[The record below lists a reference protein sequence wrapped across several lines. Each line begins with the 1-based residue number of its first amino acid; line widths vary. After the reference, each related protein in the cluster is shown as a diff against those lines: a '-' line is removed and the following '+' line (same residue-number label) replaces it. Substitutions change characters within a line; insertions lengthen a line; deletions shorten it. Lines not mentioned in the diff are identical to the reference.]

1 MKSLCQ
7 YIVEATES
15 NDQEQDNEIRAK
27 IKFKIWES
35 PDKFVTKL
43 TSNTG
48 YQSIECTYQEGDDTE
63 GIKVMFL
70 LGFKDGEWR
79 LWAGKPGVVSY
90 ADDPFQDLGTSDFH
104 NAIQKGVDACVELV
118 NKIKDEPNN
127 WVQFYVD
134 A

>member
-7 YIVEATES
+7 FIIEATES
-15 NDQEQDNEIRAK
+15 NDEELDNSIRAK

-70 LGFKDGEWR
+70 LGYKDGKWN

-90 ADDPFQDLGTSDFH
+90 ADDPFKELDTSDFH
-104 NAIQKGVDACVELV
+104 DAIQKGVDECVELV
-118 NKIKDEPNN
+118 KKIKDEPNN